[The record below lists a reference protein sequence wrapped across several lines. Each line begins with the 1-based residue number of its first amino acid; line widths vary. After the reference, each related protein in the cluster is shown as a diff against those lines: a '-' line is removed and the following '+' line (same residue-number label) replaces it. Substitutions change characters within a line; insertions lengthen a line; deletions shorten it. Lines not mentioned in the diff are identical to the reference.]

1 MKTLRITLE
10 GRTYDVAVEVL
21 GETSSPAPVYV
32 PVPQPA
38 APAPAP
44 IAVAPAPAA
53 PAPAPAAPAAG
64 GAGSVLSPMAG
75 QVMKIK
81 VKPGQ
86 AVAANEEVV
95 VLEAMKMETPIYAS
109 AAGTVQAISVKEGEA
124 VAEGQVLLT
133 IG

>member
-10 GRTYDVAVEVL
+10 GKTYDVAVEVL
-21 GETSSPAPVYV
+21 GENAASAPAAGQPQVAAPAPV
-32 PVPQPA
+32 A
-38 APAPAP
+38 HAPAPAP
-44 IAVAPAPAA
+44 VVHAPAPA
-53 PAPAPAAPAAG
+53 

-81 VKPGQ
+81 V
-86 AVAANEEVV
+86 AVGTAVSVNQEVV
-95 VLEAMKMETPIYAS
+95 VLEAMKMETPIYAP
-109 AAGTVQAISVKEGEA
+109 AAGTVQAISVKEGDA

>member
-10 GRTYDVAVEVL
+10 GKTYDVAVEVL
-21 GETSSPAPVYV
+21 GES
-32 PVPQPA
+32 A
-38 APAPAP
+38 ASVP
-44 IAVAPAPAA
+44 IAQSVAPAPT
-53 PAPAPAAPAAG
+53 PVPAAPAAPPAPIAA

-81 VKPGQ
+81 V
-86 AVAANEEVV
+86 AVGTAVSANQEVV
-95 VLEAMKMETPIYAS
+95 VLEAMKMETPIYAP

>member
-10 GRTYDVAVEVL
+10 GKTYDVAVEVL
-21 GETSSPAPVYV
+21 GEGASAPV
-32 PVPQPA
+32 A
-38 APAPAP
+38 APAPVQPAAVGQPQGVAP
-44 IAVAPAPAA
+44 TAVAPAPVA
-53 PAPAPAAPAAG
+53 PPAA

-81 VKPGQ
+81 VAVGASVSAGQ
-86 AVAANEEVV
+86 EVI
-95 VLEAMKMETPIYAS
+95 VLEAMKMETPISAA

-124 VAEGQVLLT
+124 VSEGQVLLT

>member
-10 GRTYDVAVEVL
+10 GKTYDVAVEVL
-21 GETSSPAPVYV
+21 GENAAPVSAPAPVFSG
-32 PVPQPA
+32 PQAPA
-38 APAPAP
+38 PTPAPAPAP
-44 IAVAPAPAA
+44 VAA
-53 PAPAPAAPAAG
+53 PPSAG

-81 VKPGQ
+81 VSVGT
-86 AVAANEEVV
+86 AVSLNQEIV
-95 VLEAMKMETPIYAS
+95 VLEAMKMETPIYAP
-109 AAGTVQAISVKEGEA
+109 APGTVQAINVKEGEA